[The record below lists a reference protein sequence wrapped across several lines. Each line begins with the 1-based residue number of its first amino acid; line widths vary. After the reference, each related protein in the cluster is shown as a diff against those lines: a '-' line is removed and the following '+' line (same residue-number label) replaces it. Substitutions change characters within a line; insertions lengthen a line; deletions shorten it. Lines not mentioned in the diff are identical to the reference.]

1 MSNSSTNT
9 ATAPRSATVS
19 AWSPF
24 GHKAFA
30 LLWAATLIS
39 NIGTWMHDVGAG
51 WLMTT
56 LNPSPDVV
64 TLVQAATTLPIFLFA
79 LFAGTLADRV
89 NKRSLLVIVNAILF
103 VVISTLAVLVALE
116 RMTPTL
122 LIAFTFAIGTA
133 AAFMAPAWQSVV
145 PELVPREKLKPAIA
159 LNSMGLNISRAIGP
173 AIAGFLITTVG
184 LTAPFALNALTHVL
198 IIGALLLWK
207 RPEAPPRVLPP
218 EPIGAAMITGL
229 RHAAHNGPLK
239 ATMMRAA
246 GFFVFASAYWALLP
260 LVARGIPG
268 GGAELYGMLLAS
280 IGAGAVG
287 GALLL
292 PRLRERLDTNKV
304 AAAGAAITATAMVLL
319 STVAIP
325 AAAVAAAFFGG
336 IGWISVLTSLSVSAQ
351 TALPNWVRARGLAIF
366 MMVFFGSMA
375 AGSAL
380 WGQVAAALSVD
391 TALLIAATG
400 ALIAIPLTWR
410 ARLGQGEDLDLSPSS
425 YWPAPAI
432 DKRIDDP
439 ADRGPVMVTIEYE
452 INPRDE
458 ASFLSAIHDF
468 SGERYRDGAYQ
479 WGVYQDAEK
488 PGLWFEWFLV
498 SSWTEHLRQHERTTV
513 HDKDIQEGLK
523 AFHIGP
529 ESPRVRHWLAPSRPN
544 TSSRRNKE
552 TNK

>member
-1 MSNSSTNT
+1 M
-9 ATAPRSATVS
+9 S

-89 NKRSLLVIVNAILF
+89 NKRSLLVIANAILF
-103 VVISTLAVLVALE
+103 VVISIFAVLVALD
-116 RMTPTL
+116 RMTPSL
-122 LIAFTFAIGTA
+122 LIAFTFTIGTA

-145 PELVPREKLKPAIA
+145 PELVPREKLKSAIA

-173 AIAGFLITTVG
+173 ALAGFLITTVG

-198 IIGALLLWK
+198 IIGALMLWK
-207 RPEAPPRVLPP
+207 RPEASPRVLPP
-218 EPIGAAMITGL
+218 EPIGPAMITGV
-229 RHAAHNGPLK
+229 RHAAHNEPLK
-239 ATMMRAA
+239 ATMLRAV
-246 GFFVFASAYWALLP
+246 GFFVFASAYWSLLP
-260 LVARGIPG
+260 LVARGVPG

-292 PRLRERLDTNKV
+292 PQLRERLDTNKI
-304 AAAGAAITATAMVLL
+304 AAAGAAITAAAMAML

-375 AGSAL
+375 AGSVL

-391 TALLIAATG
+391 AALLVAAAG
-400 ALIAIPLTWR
+400 ALLAIPLTWR

-432 DKRIDDP
+432 DKRIDDA
-439 ADRGPVMVTIEYE
+439 ADRGPVMITIEYE

-458 ASFLSAIHDF
+458 APFLSAIHKH
-468 SGERYRDGAYQ
+468 SGERYRDGAFQ

-488 PGLWFEWFLV
+488 QELWFEWFLV
-498 SSWTEHLRQHERTTV
+498 PSWTEHLRQHERTTV
-513 HDKDIQEGLK
+513 HDKDIQEGLT
-523 AFHIGP
+523 AFHTGS
-529 ESPRVRHWLAPSRPN
+529 ESPRVRHWLAPSRPS
-544 TSSRRNKE
+544 TSSRKSKE

>member
-1 MSNSSTNT
+1 MSNSSTNS
-9 ATAPRSATVS
+9 ATLPGGATVS

-30 LLWAATLIS
+30 LLWTATLIS

-103 VVISTLAVLVALE
+103 VVISALALLVALE

-184 LTAPFALNALTHVL
+184 LTAPFALNAATHVL
-198 IIGALLLWK
+198 IIGALLMWK
-207 RPEAPPRVLPP
+207 RAEAPPRTLPP

-229 RHAAHNGPLK
+229 RHAAYNGPLK
-239 ATMMRAA
+239 ATLVRAF

-260 LVARGIPG
+260 LVAREMPG

-280 IGAGAVG
+280 IGAGAVA

-292 PRLRERLDTNKV
+292 PRVREQMDTNKV
-304 AAAGAAITATAMVLL
+304 AAAGAATTAAAMLLL
-319 STVAIP
+319 SAVAVP

-336 IGWISVLTSLSVSAQ
+336 VGWIAVLTSLNVSAQ

-375 AGSAL
+375 AGSTL
-380 WGQVAAALSVD
+380 WGQVATIASVD
-391 TALLIAATG
+391 FALLVAAIG
-400 ALIAIPLTWR
+400 VLVAIPLTWR

-425 YWPAPAI
+425 YWPAPAV
-432 DKRIDDP
+432 DDGIDDV
-439 ADRGPVMVTIEYE
+439 ADRGPVMITIEYE
-452 INPRDE
+452 IDPRDE
-458 ASFLSAIHDF
+458 ASFLGAIHEL

-498 SSWTEHLRQHERTTV
+498 SSWAEHLRQHERATV

-523 AFHIGP
+523 ALHIGP
-529 ESPRVRHWLAPSRPN
+529 ESPRVRHLLAP
-544 TSSRRNKE
+544 TGTTTTSRRYKE

>member
-1 MSNSSTNT
+1 
-9 ATAPRSATVS
+9 
-19 AWSPF
+19 
-24 GHKAFA
+24 
-30 LLWAATLIS
+30 
-39 NIGTWMHDVGAG
+39 
-51 WLMTT
+51 
-56 LNPSPDVV
+56 
-64 TLVQAATTLPIFLFA
+64 
-79 LFAGTLADRV
+79 
-89 NKRSLLVIVNAILF
+89 
-103 VVISTLAVLVALE
+103 
-116 RMTPTL
+116 
-122 LIAFTFAIGTA
+122 
-133 AAFMAPAWQSVV
+133 
-145 PELVPREKLKPAIA
+145 
-159 LNSMGLNISRAIGP
+159 
-173 AIAGFLITTVG
+173 
-184 LTAPFALNALTHVL
+184 
-198 IIGALLLWK
+198 
-207 RPEAPPRVLPP
+207 
-218 EPIGAAMITGL
+218 
-229 RHAAHNGPLK
+229 
-239 ATMMRAA
+239 
-246 GFFVFASAYWALLP
+246 
-260 LVARGIPG
+260 
-268 GGAELYGMLLAS
+268 
-280 IGAGAVG
+280 
-287 GALLL
+287 
-292 PRLRERLDTNKV
+292 
-304 AAAGAAITATAMVLL
+304 MVLL

-432 DKRIDDP
+432 DKRIDDA

-458 ASFLSAIHDF
+458 ASFLSAIHEF

-523 AFHIGP
+523 AFHIGS

-544 TSSRRNKE
+544 TSSRKNKE